1 MNDKHKHPV
10 RYVCRIEY
18 ERDGLLRALLNTG
31 RLPQADIWRRDLVE
45 RQLSLLI
52 AEWARGEQMTS
63 RMPTSFP
70 APMLRDVLRPKNPFF
85 RAAAAVL
92 RAHVTGVSPER
103 VAKQLYG
110 KDHGLEPLISRAPVH
125 RPA

>member
-1 MNDKHKHPV
+1 MVTRTAPGLTVNALMQRRWRERQKHPV

-52 AEWARGEQMTS
+52 AEWVE
-63 RMPTSFP
+63 
-70 APMLRDVLRPKNPFF
+70 
-85 RAAAAVL
+85 
-92 RAHVTGVSPER
+92 VS
-103 VAKQLYG
+103 K
-110 KDHGLEPLISRAPVH
+110 
-125 RPA
+125 